1 MSTEF
6 KKLVVFGFIISLL
19 TSTYVTFL
27 GTVLKQGFG
36 TKDFMHNW
44 LSLIPQAYIVV
55 LPFVLV
61 TGPLVKC
68 LVEWLFFKFS
78 SEKED

>member
-19 TSTYVTFL
+19 TSTYITFL
-27 GTVLKQGFG
+27 GTILKQGFG
-36 TKDFMHNW
+36 TKDFIYNW
-44 LSLIPQAYIVV
+44 LSLIPKAYIVV

-61 TGPLVKC
+61 TGALVKR
-68 LVEWLFFKFS
+68 LVDWLFFKLNV
-78 SEKED
+78 KK

>member
-44 LSLIPQAYIVV
+44 LSLIPKAYIVV

-61 TGPLVKC
+61 TGPLVKR
-68 LVEWLFFKFS
+68 LVDWLFFLLTAK
-78 SEKED
+78 KKD